1 MFQDLKFNQ
10 TQCFAFFNVQCSM
23 FSTFYLK
30 KKRLMSHLQ
39 YQTGVTQFLG
49 FKGPLAD
56 SGPKN
61 ISLLNIFVN

>member
-1 MFQDLKFNQ
+1 
-10 TQCFAFFNVQCSM
+10 
-23 FSTFYLK
+23 
-30 KKRLMSHLQ
+30 MSHLQ

-61 ISLLNIFVN
+61 ISLLTIFVK